1 MLHLSQ
7 GSLTVCQVQKLGGG
21 GEHLHY
27 QLILCYQDE
36 KKLTCGGSCGGP
48 PGGGAT

>member
-7 GSLTVCQVQKLGGG
+7 GSLTVCQVQELGGR

-27 QLILCYQDE
+27 QRILCHQDE
-36 KKLTCGGSCGGP
+36 TKLTCGGSCGGP